1 MIARRKYKQIY
12 DDILRLIQ
20 NGTLKP
26 GDRLPSEQTL
36 AENYGVCRDTIRK
49 ALIALKDA
57 GYSQSVRGGG
67 TYIRFSD
74 REKREE
80 IVSPK
85 RRTGIILPD
94 ENGFL
99 KEAYKAIVQTAE
111 ENGYSCEI
119 QRNTDIET
127 EKKCI
132 QYFLDSRVDGIIISP
147 LRNPYEI
154 ENANLLE
161 QGQIPYV
168 FIGDPIP
175 EVFCDCVYFN
185 DFYDAYLAVQEFYRH
200 NYDTVIHITDSVCE
214 RISVRNRKEG
224 FMKGMQQFF
233 PNSNIIVVDMAQP
246 SGVSRLKN
254 LLDNDVRIG
263 FFLYDDLLYP
273 RIRPLLLKSRKKLMR
288 DIGVLGYNDL
298 DICNEFPEKLSSI
311 HLPRYELGKR
321 SFELLDQHLNFN
333 ISMEVSHIL
342 LKSNII
348 FRGTF

>member
-67 TYIRFSD
+67 TYIR
-74 REKREE
+74 
-80 IVSPK
+80 
-85 RRTGIILPD
+85 
-94 ENGFL
+94 
-99 KEAYKAIVQTAE
+99 
-111 ENGYSCEI
+111 
-119 QRNTDIET
+119 
-127 EKKCI
+127 
-132 QYFLDSRVDGIIISP
+132 
-147 LRNPYEI
+147 
-154 ENANLLE
+154 
-161 QGQIPYV
+161 
-168 FIGDPIP
+168 
-175 EVFCDCVYFN
+175 
-185 DFYDAYLAVQEFYRH
+185 FYDAYLAVQEFYRH